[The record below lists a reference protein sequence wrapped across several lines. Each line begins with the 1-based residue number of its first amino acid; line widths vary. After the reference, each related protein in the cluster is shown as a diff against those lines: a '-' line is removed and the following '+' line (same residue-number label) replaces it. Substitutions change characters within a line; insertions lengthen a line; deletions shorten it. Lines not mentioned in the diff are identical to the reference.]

1 MANAARR
8 RKEVFPVKIMSN
20 TEIATGVFLLAMEK
34 QFDFKAGQVL
44 AATINP
50 DDDLRLYSIAS
61 GTDENTLQILFD
73 VNPQGQLTPPLSK
86 MRTGETLY
94 ISQPF
99 GRFTDSPDDAWW
111 IATGTGIAPFVS
123 MIKSGEAKKQK
134 LLQGARYLT
143 QFYFADLFKEKM
155 GNRYLRFCTGESA
168 PDVIHGRLT
177 NFIRES
183 NDIMPDRK
191 YYLCGNANMVV
202 EVRDILLEKGVP
214 FDHIIAEIYF

>member
-8 RKEVFPVKIMSN
+8 RKEVFPVKIISN
-20 TEIATGVFLLAMEK
+20 TEISAGVFLLAMEK
-34 QFDFKAGQVL
+34 RFDFKAGQVL

-50 DDDLRLYSIAS
+50 EDDLRLYSIAS
-61 GTDENTLQILFD
+61 GTDENTVQILFD
-73 VNPQGQLTPPLSK
+73 VNPQGQLTPPMSK
-86 MRTGETLY
+86 MKTNDTLY

-123 MIKSGEAKKQK
+123 MVKSGEAQKQQ
-134 LLQGARYLT
+134 LLQGARYLA
-143 QFYFADLFKEKM
+143 QFYFADLFQEKM
-155 GNRYLRFCTGESA
+155 GHRYHRFCTGESA

-183 NDIMPDRK
+183 NDIMPGRK

-202 EVRDILLEKGVP
+202 EVRDILLKKGVP